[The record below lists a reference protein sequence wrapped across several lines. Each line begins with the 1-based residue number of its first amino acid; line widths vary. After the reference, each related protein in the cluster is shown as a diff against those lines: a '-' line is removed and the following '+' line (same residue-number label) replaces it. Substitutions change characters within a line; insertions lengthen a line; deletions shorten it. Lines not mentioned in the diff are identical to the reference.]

1 MQTAAN
7 PRHPWRAIA
16 VVLLVFAVVH
26 GTRAHAFFGDHEH
39 SRIHV
44 VQADRDCGGV
54 HIDVND
60 DADAD
65 DPDEDA
71 VFDVFDDDDWS

>member
-1 MQTAAN
+1 MHTAAS

-26 GTRAHAFFGDHEH
+26 GTRAHAFFGDHDH
-39 SRIHV
+39 SHLRV

-54 HIDVND
+54 HIDVD
-60 DADAD
+60 DD
-65 DPDEDA
+65 DPDADA
-71 VFDVFDDDDWS
+71 VFDVFDDDDGS